1 MKIVPTVTVAT
12 VIAAALALAAAHQ
25 PAAAA
30 DDLKLGEALLTRNC
44 GSCHAVGRTGDSP
57 QKEAPAFRTLGTR
70 YPIESL
76 EEALGE
82 GIMAGHPEMPE
93 FKYDANDV
101 GAIISY
107 LKSIQRP

>member
-1 MKIVPTVTVAT
+1 MKTVPTITGAT
-12 VIAAALALAAAHQ
+12 VMAAALALATALQ

-30 DDLKLGEALLTRNC
+30 EDLKLGEALLTRNC
-44 GSCHAVGRTGDSP
+44 GSCHAVGRSGDSP
-57 QKEAPAFRTLGTR
+57 QRDAPMFRTLGTR

-93 FKYDANDV
+93 FKYDADDV
-101 GAIISY
+101 GAIIAY
-107 LKSIQRP
+107 LKSIQKP